1 MSLPNGATFSSVCA
15 TTFGGPP
22 QGGTDVSEARGS
34 SDDIMAAAKRVA
46 IERIRAALAAS
57 ATPDMRVSERRRN
70 YVFDEATAGIAD
82 IDVQRGEEF
91 VLAVLAGAP
100 DDLETR
106 IWHRFVPEV
115 WFADAATRVI
125 VQVRR
130 GEEQRSVQTGEL
142 MTAQVPGLVLSLAR
156 VFEGS

>member
-1 MSLPNGATFSSVCA
+1 MST
-15 TTFGGPP
+15 
-22 QGGTDVSEARGS
+22 EARDGNG
-34 SDDIMAAAKRVA
+34 DVTAAARRAA
-46 IERIRAALAAS
+46 IERIRAALAAG
-57 ATPDMRVSERRRN
+57 AAPDMRVSDRRRN
-70 YVFDEATAGIAD
+70 YFFDEDTAGIAD

-115 WFADAATRVI
+115 WFADPTTRAI

-130 GEEQRSVQTGEL
+130 GEEHRAVHAGEL
-142 MTAQVPGLVLSLAR
+142 ITPQLPGVVVR
-156 VFEGS
+156 VSDVFDPS

>member
-1 MSLPNGATFSSVCA
+1 MSTDGQHGNGE
-15 TTFGGPP
+15 
-22 QGGTDVSEARGS
+22 VSARR
-34 SDDIMAAAKRVA
+34 AA
-46 IERIRAALAAS
+46 IERIRAALAAG
-57 ATPDMRVSERRRN
+57 AAPDMRVSDRRRN
-70 YVFDEATAGIAD
+70 YFFDEDTAGIAD

-115 WFADAATRVI
+115 WFADASARAI

-130 GEEQRSVQTGEL
+130 GEEHRAVATGEL
-142 MTAQVPGLVLSLAR
+142 STPQLPGLVLRVSD
-156 VFEGS
+156 VFEPDA